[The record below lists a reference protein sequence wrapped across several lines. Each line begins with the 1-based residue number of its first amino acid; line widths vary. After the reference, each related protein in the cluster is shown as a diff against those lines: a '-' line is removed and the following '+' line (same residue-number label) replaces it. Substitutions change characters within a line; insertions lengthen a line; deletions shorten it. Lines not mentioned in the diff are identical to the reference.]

1 MAKKLIDIL
10 SDAAVVR
17 DETNEKANTAERVGG
32 VLVELANYLSNF
44 APVSNV
50 TVEADGAN
58 VRLVL
63 HIKNEDGTV
72 STRGV
77 TLPAATT
84 ANAGVLTPELLKAL
98 QATDRSETASRQ
110 AADAELLKR
119 IIGKSTSSSA

>member
-63 HIKNEDGTV
+63 HLKNEDGTV
-72 STRGV
+72 STRG
-77 TLPAATT
+77 
-84 ANAGVLTPELLKAL
+84 
-98 QATDRSETASRQ
+98 RSEEHTSELQSPALVHLVCRLLLRSEERRVGKECRSRW
-110 AADAELLKR
+110 
-119 IIGKSTSSSA
+119 SPYH

>member
-58 VRLVL
+58 VRIVL
-63 HIKNEDGTV
+63 HIKKIG
-72 STRGV
+72 R
-77 TLPAATT
+77 
-84 ANAGVLTPELLKAL
+84 
-98 QATDRSETASRQ
+98 ASCR
-110 AADAELLKR
+110 ER
-119 IIGKSTSSSA
+119 V